1 MTAPA
6 TVSLEDAKA
15 LENALIAYC
24 TAVDLLDDVDGIA
37 SLFTEDATLD
47 LSGLNLPV
55 FEGRAAIAD
64 FYRQVFADMSHHMHM
79 MTNFR
84 VAAFTGDTARCLAY
98 VHGMGRSK
106 AGVDI
111 SVFVWYDLDYRKT
124 AEGWKLSRFWEAAK
138 LPMPESVA
146 AVHAR

>member
-1 MTAPA
+1 MSKAA
-6 TVSLEDAKA
+6 AISLEEAKA

-37 SLFTEDATLD
+37 GLFTEDATLD
-47 LSGLNLPV
+47 LSGLHLPI
-55 FEGRAAIAD
+55 FEGRAAIAG
-64 FYRQVFADMSHHMHM
+64 FYTQVFASMSHHMHM

-84 VAAFTGDTARCLAY
+84 VTEFTGDTARCRAY
-98 VHGMGRSK
+98 VHGMGRSN

-111 SVFVWYDLDYRKT
+111 SVFVWYELAYRKT
-124 AEGWKLSRFWEAAK
+124 PQGWQISHFYEAPQ
-138 LPMPESVA
+138 LPMPDSVT